1 MFSSIALNLLVLR
14 CIVLIWSSLCY
25 EFDCFWLILTF
36 GYCEDILCLIS
47 LCESSIIFNTLLHL
61 GILCGLC
68 CLRATTW
75 WWRRWGKEATID
87 WGPPACMSRIIH
99 FLGKEKKNLIDIV
112 SMKVPS
118 APLSKNVSSAVRR
131 TIGWQGN
138 GRCGLNE
145 TVLIE
150 IRTSVGFATVQTPWP
165 CHR

>member
-1 MFSSIALNLLVLR
+1 MHCAHMIFFVLWIWLFLADPNFWILWGYFVFNILMWVKYHFQYFIASGDLV
-14 CIVLIWSSLCY
+14 
-25 EFDCFWLILTF
+25 
-36 GYCEDILCLIS
+36 
-47 LCESSIIFNTLLHL
+47 
-61 GILCGLC
+61 